1 MSGLFQQEYEKKR
14 FQGPLKIARNLFKN
28 VTSENP
34 NDWWYDMIQMKKK
47 EFVLILYLFAP
58 FDMYYEFQNNFDA
71 YSEFRKSLGI
81 ILISSM
87 LRKFVYSIMK
97 YFGFILVNM

>member
-1 MSGLFQQEYEKKR
+1 
-14 FQGPLKIARNLFKN
+14 
-28 VTSENP
+28 
-34 NDWWYDMIQMKKK
+34 MIQMKKK